1 MPETVPF
8 LVVRYHNGNR
18 VPNSMTLVYPDDA
31 KTGMH
36 QEIRYAFD
44 YFGKITESVGYYPAP
59 TRQRGMAP
67 AEPDPLRY
75 SENKGNAV
83 STRTVTVSDLQAKI
97 KEAGVKD
104 IFNDTRDF
112 AFDVDRPDARG
123 GPVGYPRLSYA
134 PAPKPPDWAM
144 LSGLYVERA
153 VEPIKPKA
161 PDYAGMYYELC
172 TSPKWAPFIERQME
186 LFALENKGDRGAKHR
201 ALIDQMDV
209 GDIPH
214 IAKEFGVSRRVA
226 VVFYGGIEQ
235 FVTDY
240 LGKGTSPVAS
250 APGFRWDKKPLNDEV
265 RNEINK
271 AMASLLK
278 IEDYLDRLGIPSDAN
293 TRPTQMSFGPV
304 LFLKTVGM
312 EPFLSYRQKYEREF
326 LEQTIRPRLEDP
338 QKYGGNPDPAE
349 KQEMLKEFLDV
360 LEFLKTQS
368 ESVELRP
375 VPAAKPKGHSRI

>member
-123 GPVGYPRLSYA
+123 GASGL
-134 PAPKPPDWAM
+134 PAPLLCACAEAA
-144 LSGLYVERA
+144 GL
-153 VEPIKPKA
+153 
-161 PDYAGMYYELC
+161 
-172 TSPKWAPFIERQME
+172 
-186 LFALENKGDRGAKHR
+186 GDAFR
-201 ALIDQMDV
+201 ALC
-209 GDIPH
+209 
-214 IAKEFGVSRRVA
+214 
-226 VVFYGGIEQ
+226 
-235 FVTDY
+235 
-240 LGKGTSPVAS
+240 
-250 APGFRWDKKPLNDEV
+250 
-265 RNEINK
+265 
-271 AMASLLK
+271 
-278 IEDYLDRLGIPSDAN
+278 
-293 TRPTQMSFGPV
+293 
-304 LFLKTVGM
+304 
-312 EPFLSYRQKYEREF
+312 
-326 LEQTIRPRLEDP
+326 
-338 QKYGGNPDPAE
+338 
-349 KQEMLKEFLDV
+349 
-360 LEFLKTQS
+360 
-368 ESVELRP
+368 
-375 VPAAKPKGHSRI
+375 